1 MTFKGTLLPYQP
13 EAVDRMCS
21 EGRMLVAYDLGL
33 GKTVLTIAA
42 IERLMDEQKITEP
55 GLIICLSSLKYQW
68 ANQIEKF
75 TDGTSRALVIDGT
88 PKKRAE
94 QYEQAF
100 DWCNSKVDYIIL
112 NYEQVVNDWDHIKN
126 LPRGFV
132 VLDEATAIKSFK
144 SKRSKAVKRLIN
156 APFRYALTGTPI
168 ENGKPE
174 ELYSIMQFVDQQL
187 LGRFDIF
194 DKTFIVRNSWGG
206 VERYK
211 NLSTL
216 HEKMKASSVRKAQKD
231 PDVAPY
237 LPDSIHKDPVLITV
251 DRKTSKLYT
260 KISSDILQELDDAQA
275 LFGSAFNL
283 NAHYGVE
290 SKRGGPEDEIRG
302 RIMSKVTCLKM
313 LCSHP
318 ELLRT
323 SAKKFKELHGEGS
336 AYANSL
342 VDSGD
347 LDGINSSPKLDYLVQ
362 YVKDFLEQ
370 DEANKVV
377 IFATYVDMLDM
388 IANALGPDQCRL
400 YSGKLDAKTKEDNKI
415 AFNTDSNIRVLISS
429 DAGGYGVDLPAA
441 NLLVNYD
448 LPWSSGSALQRNG
461 RIKRASSTWKTIVI
475 QDILIG
481 GSVEER
487 QWEALQ
493 FKSSVADA
501 VMDGEGIDEQDG
513 IDMSLSSLK
522 QFLVGSFVQN
532 IQMPNAPKT
541 PTRTIRVPDDLWK
554 AVQVKAGK
562 EGVTVTS
569 VIIKALESYLTVE

>member
-1 MTFKGTLLPYQP
+1 MTFTGTLLPYQP
-13 EAVDRMCS
+13 EAVNRMCE

-42 IERLMDEQKITEP
+42 LEKLMDERKITEP

-94 QYEQAF
+94 QYEQAL
-100 DWCNSKVDYIIL
+100 DWRNSGVDYIIL
-112 NYEQVVNDWDHIKN
+112 NYEQVVNDWEAIRD

-144 SKRSKAVKRLIN
+144 SKRSRSVKRLSN
-156 APFRYALTGTPI
+156 APYKFALTGTPI

-174 ELYSIMQFVDQQL
+174 ELYSIMEFVDRTI

-194 DKTFIVRNSWGG
+194 DSTFILRNSWGG
-206 VERYK
+206 VQGYR
-211 NLSTL
+211 NLKTL
-216 HEKMKASSVRKAQKD
+216 HEKMKSASVRKSQKD

-237 LPDSIHKDPVLITV
+237 LPESIHNDPIKIVL
-251 DRKTSKLYT
+251 DRKASKLYFRIVDDLLT
-260 KISSDILQELDDAQA
+260 ELDEAQT
-275 LFGSAFNL
+275 LFGGSFNL
-283 NAHYGVE
+283 MAHYGFE
-290 SKRGGPEDEIRG
+290 NKAGGPEDEIRG
-302 RIMSKVTCLKM
+302 RIMSKIGCLKM

-318 ELLRT
+318 DLLRI
-323 SAKKFKELHGEGS
+323 SASKFSAMQQEVLYEEELEDDSVVRFSQFTPTLGTKGGS
-336 AYANSL
+336 LYAYGL
-342 VDSGD
+342 VDSGA
-347 LDGINSSPKLDYLVQ
+347 LDGIDGSPKLDYLIQ

-388 IANALGPDQCRL
+388 IAEALGREQCRL
-400 YSGKLDAKTKEDNKI
+400 YSGKLDAKTKEDNKV
-415 AFNTDSNIRVLISS
+415 AFNTQPDVRVLISS

-448 LPWSSGSALQRNG
+448 LPWSSGSAIQRNG
-461 RIKRASSTWKTIVI
+461 RIKRASSTWPMIVI
-475 QDILIG
+475 QDIIIS
-481 GSVEER
+481 GSIEQR

-493 FKSSVADA
+493 HKSAVASA
-501 VMDGEGIDEQDG
+501 VIDGEGIDEDG
-513 IDMSLSSLK
+513 GIPMTIGSLK
-522 QFLVGSFVQN
+522 QFLELV
-532 IQMPNAPKT
+532 
-541 PTRTIRVPDDLWK
+541 
-554 AVQVKAGK
+554 
-562 EGVTVTS
+562 S
-569 VIIKALESYLTVE
+569 V